1 MSQRSRAILRAVG
14 GVQTAVSA
22 ITLPSLVM
30 GISDGTWV
38 AFAEGGLLMLATG
51 VALMTLGGRAKSELR
66 LRDGFLVTALAW
78 MTSSFTAACPLI
90 LGPPYLSIT
99 DGVFEAVSG
108 LTTTGATVI
117 IGLED
122 LPRSVL
128 FYRQIMQFFGGM
140 GIVVLAVAILPTLR
154 IGATQLTKGETTG
167 PVKDTKLTPRI
178 AETAKAL
185 WMIYVG
191 LMLACTLS
199 YWLAGMNFS
208 DAVDHA
214 FSTVATGGFSTS
226 DASFARFDS
235 VLIELVAVLF
245 MVLGSVSFA
254 LHFVAWRRGSLN
266 AYMRDAEFRSFLV
279 IWLGSI
285 VVVTL
290 GLWLYGGYDSP
301 DRSLRQALFQVTSNI
316 TTTGYTVADFSSWPA
331 FLPAFMMLIAMIGA
345 CAGSTTG
352 GLKVIR
358 ILIVAK
364 LSAREVMRVIHPR
377 GVFIVKLDRRAIP
390 DSVLEAVAGFVAVFF
405 FCFVSMSLLVMASG
419 EDLVTSFA
427 VIASSMANLGP
438 SLGNG
443 AENMRP
449 LNDFATWVCTFAMIV
464 GRLEVFT
471 VLVLLTPAFWR
482 E

>member
-1 MSQRSRAILRAVG
+1 MRAVG

-22 ITLPSLVM
+22 ITLPSLLI
-30 GISDGTWV
+30 GLSDGTWI
-38 AFAEGGLLMLATG
+38 AFAEGGLLMLAVG
-51 VALMTLGGRAKSELR
+51 LGLMLLGAGAKSELR

-78 MTSSFTAACPLI
+78 LTSSFSAAFPLI
-90 LGPPYLSIT
+90 LGEPHMSVT
-99 DGVFEAVSG
+99 DAVFESVSG
-108 LTTTGATVI
+108 LTTTGATVLV
-117 IGLED
+117 GLQD

-185 WMIYVG
+185 WTIYVG
-191 LMLACTLS
+191 LMLACWLC
-199 YWLAGMNFS
+199 YWLAGMDFY
-208 DAVDHA
+208 DALDHA
-214 FSTVATGGFSTS
+214 LSTAATGGFSTH

-235 VLIELVAVLF
+235 VLIELVAVVF
-245 MVLGSVSFA
+245 MFLGSVSFA
-254 LHFVAWRRGSLN
+254 LHFVAWRKGSLA

-279 IWLGSI
+279 IWVSAI
-285 VVVTL
+285 AVVTL
-290 GLWLYGGYDSP
+290 GLWLYQSADTPGSA
-301 DRSLRQALFQVTSNI
+301 LRTALFQVTSNI
-316 TTTGYTVADFSSWPA
+316 STTGYTVADFSMWPA
-331 FLPAFMMLIAMIGA
+331 FLAPLMMLLALIGS

-352 GLKVIR
+352 GIKVIR
-358 ILIVAK
+358 TLIVAK

-377 GVFIVKLDRRAIP
+377 GEFVVKLDRQAIP
-390 DSVLEAVAGFVAVFF
+390 DSVLESVAGFVAVFF
-405 FCFVSMSLLVMASG
+405 FCFISMSLLVMASG
-419 EDLVTSFA
+419 EDLVTAFA
-427 VIASSMANLGP
+427 AVASSMANLGP

-443 AENMRP
+443 ASTMAP
-449 LNDFATWVCTFAMIV
+449 LNDFATWVCTFAMIL